1 MQKEVEIVG
10 SKITL
15 LEKELGVL
23 GNEFSALRRD
33 QRSDAD
39 SFRLEIETLKLIL
52 AQVVPNFSERYAEM
66 KEKARL
72 EIVPE

>member
-23 GNEFSALRRD
+23 GNEFSAMRRD
-33 QRSDAD
+33 HRSDAD

-52 AQVVPNFSERYAEM
+52 AQVVPNFSEKYAEM

-72 EIVPE
+72 EIIPE

>member
-10 SKITL
+10 SKIAL
-15 LEKELGVL
+15 LEKELDVL
-23 GNEFSALRRD
+23 GNEFSAMKRD
-33 QRSDAD
+33 HRSDAD
-39 SFRLEIETLKLIL
+39 GFRLELEALKLVL

>member
-23 GNEFSALRRD
+23 GNEFSTLRRD
-33 QRSDAD
+33 HRSDAD
-39 SFRLEIETLKLIL
+39 SFKLEIETLKLIL
-52 AQVVPNFSERYAEM
+52 AQVVPNFSEKYAEM

-72 EIVPE
+72 EIIPE

>member
-10 SKITL
+10 SKMKL
-15 LEKELGVL
+15 FEEELGVL
-23 GNEFSALRRD
+23 GNDVSDLRRD
-33 QRSDAD
+33 HRSDAD
-39 SFRLEIETLKLIL
+39 SLRLEIETLKMIL
-52 AQVVPNFSERYAEM
+52 AQIVPNFSERYAEM

>member
-15 LEKELGVL
+15 VEKELDVL

-33 QRSDAD
+33 HRSDAD

-72 EIVPE
+72 EIIPE

>member
-10 SKITL
+10 SKINL
-15 LEKELGVL
+15 LEKELDVL

-33 QRSDAD
+33 HRSDAD

-72 EIVPE
+72 EIIPE